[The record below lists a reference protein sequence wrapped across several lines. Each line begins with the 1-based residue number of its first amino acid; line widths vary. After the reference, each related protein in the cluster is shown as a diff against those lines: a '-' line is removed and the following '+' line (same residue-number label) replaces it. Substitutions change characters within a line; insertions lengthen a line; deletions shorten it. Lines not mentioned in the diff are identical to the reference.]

1 MGTTDSTIAYAN
13 SNDLYIEIERVQGTL
28 IQQHVRFKA
37 AITQFSDL
45 VTANW
50 KTEEVF
56 GRMDPIATYQNTQR
70 KISIGWEVIAFDYDE
85 AYENLRRVSSLQKFL
100 YPLFETTSATSMA
113 DAPLL
118 RLKMSNLIQGTS
130 GFGSNALMGF
140 VNGGFNF
147 TPDIEMGFFHRAD
160 IGVTRA
166 VRYGVTKERVKA
178 DAAMQMLPKKFS
190 LSCDFTVLHEEK
202 LGWEFMNYHDSDVVD
217 KNTIYAWRG
226 ESTFP
231 SLPHGGSP
239 KKQRQDW
246 ETAQQEKEWAEFDA
260 QVQKDWEED
269 ERARKKELA
278 EVEAV
283 QKKIE
288 QEILDTEFGASPD
301 RGGFSPNAPDNF

>member
-130 GFGSNALMGF
+130 GYSGQALLGF

-147 TPDIEMGFFHRAD
+147 TPDIDMGFFHRAD
-160 IGVTRA
+160 MGVTRG
-166 VRYGVTKERVKA
+166 VHGVHTRDIPDDVTK
-178 DAAMQMLPKKFS
+178 QMVPKKFS

-202 LGWEFMNYHDSDVVD
+202 LGWELTNYHNSDVLD
-217 KNTIYAWRG
+217 DNTVYAWRG
-226 ESTFP
+226 EATFP
-231 SLPHGGSP
+231 SLPEGGSP
-239 KKQRQDW
+239 KKQRREW
-246 ETAQQEKEWAEFDA
+246 ETIQEDKKWAEFDA